1 MRRTTICRSSAAVTG
16 ALFVG
21 VLAGAAAAQQPPAVQ
36 RPIEQAQRARQQAEA
51 QQQPQAPQQAQPSA
65 QGQQPA
71 AASGAQA
78 PASYTVQQ
86 GETLWSLAQRFL
98 GDPLLWPEIY
108 RLNTNVIEDPHWI
121 YPGEELR
128 FAPAET
134 TVVAA
139 GEPIAVTAGEPI
151 AVTPRGDT
159 VRAAPA
165 EQQRPAARP
174 TIFSGGVNTP
184 ARRQEAIDLR
194 GELAYRAVREGEY
207 FSAGFLTENQPLPAG
222 RLLGTMRTSSVRSLA
237 SRSSPQLFSDVAVV
251 PPAGEQLARG
261 DLLLVFQRAGE
272 VRGYGEIIRPTGL
285 LRVTQS
291 GEAGQNVGAQ
301 VVSLYGQMAEGE
313 EVLKTAPFAL
323 STNARPVNVTDGVTG
338 AVVGIRDQREFAG
351 LQDVIFIDRGS
362 DEGVRLGDVFAI
374 SGVAR
379 VRGAIGDIEQDQA
392 RAIVV
397 NTRSHTSSAI
407 IIELYRPDIRAG
419 SVARQ
424 VRRMP
429 S

>member
-1 MRRTTICRSSAAVTG
+1 MRRTTICRSSAAVT
-16 ALFVG
+16 AAVFAG
-21 VLAGAAAAQQPPAVQ
+21 VLAGAAAAQQP
-36 RPIEQAQRARQQAEA
+36 
-51 QQQPQAPQQAQPSA
+51 QQPA
-65 QGQQPA
+65 QGQQQPA
-71 AASGAQA
+71 APGTPP
-78 PASYTVQQ
+78 PATYTVQQ

-108 RLNTNVIEDPHWI
+108 RLNTNVVEDPHWI

-139 GEPIAVTAGEPI
+139 GQPIM
-151 AVTPRGDT
+151 VTPQGDT
-159 VRAAPA
+159 ARAAPPQ
-165 EQQRPAARP
+165 EQRPAQQR
-174 TIFSGGVNTP
+174 TIFSGTAASPLGQQ
-184 ARRQEAIDLR
+184 QEAIELR
-194 GELAYRAVREGEY
+194 SVRAYRAVREGEY
-207 FSAGFLTENQPLPAG
+207 FSAGFLTENQPLTVG
-222 RLLGTMRTSSVRSLA
+222 RLLGSMRTSSVRRLS
-237 SRSSPQLFSDVAVV
+237 SSSSPQLFSDVAVQ
-251 PPAGEQLARG
+251 PPDGEQLARG
-261 DLLLVFQRAGE
+261 DLLLVFRRAGE

-285 LRVTQS
+285 VRVTQAA
-291 GEAGQNVGAQ
+291 EAGQNVGAQ
-301 VVSLYGQMAEGE
+301 VVSIYGQIADGQEL
-313 EVLKTAPFAL
+313 LKTAPFAL
-323 STNARPVNVTDGVTG
+323 NTSARPVEVTDGVTG
-338 AVVGIRDQREFAG
+338 AVVGLRDRREFAG
-351 LQDVIFIDRGS
+351 LQDVIFIDRGA

>member
-1 MRRTTICRSSAAVTG
+1 MRRTTICHSSAAVT
-16 ALFVG
+16 AAVFVG
-21 VLAGAAAAQQPPAVQ
+21 VLAGAAFAQQPPVVQ
-36 RPIEQAQRARQQAEA
+36 RPIEQAQRAQQQAGA
-51 QQQPQAPQQAQPSA
+51 QQQDQQPA
-65 QGQQPA
+65 QGQQQPA
-71 AASGAQA
+71 APGTPP
-78 PASYTVQQ
+78 PATYTVQQ
-86 GETLWSLAQRFL
+86 GETLWLLAQRFL

-108 RLNTNVIEDPHWI
+108 RLNTNVVEDPHWI

-139 GEPIAVTAGEPI
+139 GQPIM
-151 AVTPRGDT
+151 VTPQGDT
-159 VRAAPA
+159 ARAAPRQEPRLA
-165 EQQRPAARP
+165 QQP
-174 TIFSGGVNTP
+174 TIFAGTAASP
-184 ARRQEAIDLR
+184 LRQQQEPIELR
-194 GELAYRAVREGEY
+194 SERAYRAVREGEY
-207 FSAGFLTENQPLPAG
+207 FSAGFLTENEPLTVG
-222 RLLGTMRTSSVRSLA
+222 RLLGNMRTSSVRRLSL
-237 SRSSPQLFSDVAVV
+237 SSSPQLFSDVAVQ
-251 PPAGEQLARG
+251 PPGGEQLARG
-261 DLLLVFQRAGE
+261 DLLLVFRREGE
-272 VRGYGEIIRPTGL
+272 VRGYGEIVRPTGL
-285 LRVTQS
+285 LRVTQA

-301 VVSLYGQMAEGE
+301 VVSIYGQIADGQ

-323 STNARPVNVTDGVTG
+323 STSARPVEVTDGVTG
-338 AVVGIRDQREFAG
+338 AVVALRNQREFAG

-374 SGVAR
+374 SGVAS

>member
-1 MRRTTICRSSAAVTG
+1 MRRTTICRSSAAVT
-16 ALFVG
+16 AAVFVG

-36 RPIEQAQRARQQAEA
+36 RPIEQAQRAQQQAGA
-51 QQQPQAPQQAQPSA
+51 QQQAQQPA
-65 QGQQPA
+65 QGQQQPA
-71 AASGAQA
+71 APGTPP
-78 PASYTVQQ
+78 PATYTVQQ

-108 RLNTNVIEDPHWI
+108 RLNTTVVEDPHWI

-134 TVVAA
+134 TVVA
-139 GEPIAVTAGEPI
+139 GGQPIM
-151 AVTPRGDT
+151 VTPQGDT
-159 VRAAPA
+159 ARAAPPQ
-165 EQQRPAARP
+165 EQRPAQQR
-174 TIFSGGVNTP
+174 TIFSGTAASP
-184 ARRQEAIDLR
+184 LRQQQEAIELR
-194 GELAYRAVREGEY
+194 SVRAYRAVREGEY
-207 FSAGFLTENQPLPAG
+207 FSAGFLTENQPLTVG
-222 RLLGTMRTSSVRSLA
+222 RLLGSMRTSSVRRLTS
-237 SRSSPQLFSDVAVV
+237 SSSPQLFSEVAVQ
-251 PPAGEQLARG
+251 PPDGEQLARG
-261 DLLLVFQRAGE
+261 DLLLVFRRAGE

-285 LRVTQS
+285 VRVTQAA
-291 GEAGQNVGAQ
+291 EAGQNVGAQ
-301 VVSLYGQMAEGE
+301 VVSIYGQIADGQEL
-313 EVLKTAPFAL
+313 LKTAPFAL
-323 STNARPVNVTDGVTG
+323 TTNARPVEVTDGVTG
-338 AVVGIRDQREFAG
+338 AVVGLRDRREFAG
-351 LQDVIFIDRGS
+351 LQDVIYIDRGA

-397 NTRSHTSSAI
+397 NARSHTSSAI
-407 IIELYRPDIRAG
+407 IIELYRPDIRVG